1 MKNLKMWLIGGSS
14 VLLVILL
21 GVFLVQGSQ
30 NKAISFEEQIKTAN
44 SDIEVQEKRR
54 FDLIKNLVDC
64 VKNYDKHESDTIKAV
79 VDGRNAKDINIEQ
92 VTTILT
98 ATAEAYPQLKSD
110 GNYKQLMN
118 ELSTTE
124 NLIAQHRNNYNQQ
137 VKEYNRYVKGF
148 PHKQFLNI
156 LGYEVQNYNYLK
168 YNAPSDAPQ
177 NLFGDK

>member
-1 MKNLKMWLIGGSS
+1 MKNIKMYLISGLS
-14 VLLVILL
+14 VVFMILL
-21 GVFLVQGSQ
+21 AFLIVQGCQ
-30 NKAISFEEQIKTAN
+30 NKTISLEEQIKAAN

-54 FDLIKNLVDC
+54 VDLINNLVDC

-79 VDGRNAKDINIEQ
+79 VDGRSSKDINIGQ
-92 VTTILT
+92 VTTMLT

-124 NLIAQHRNNYNQQ
+124 NLIAQHRSNYNQQ
-137 VKEYNRYVKGF
+137 VNEYSRYVKAF
-148 PHKQFLNI
+148 PHKQFLNL
-156 LGYEVQNYNYLK
+156 LGYQVQSYNYLNYK
-168 YNAPSDAPQ
+168 ASSDEPQ

>member
-1 MKNLKMWLIGGSS
+1 MKNSKMWLIGGAS
-14 VLLVILL
+14 VILVILL

-30 NKAISFEEQIKTAN
+30 NKAIALDEQIKTAN

-54 FDLIKNLVDC
+54 VDLIKNLVDC
-64 VKNYDKHESDTIKAV
+64 VKNYDKHESETIKAV
-79 VDGRNAKDINIEQ
+79 VDGRSAKDINVEQ
-92 VTTILT
+92 VTTMLT
-98 ATAEAYPQLKSD
+98 ATAEAYPQLKAD

-124 NLIAQHRNNYNQQ
+124 NLIAQHRSNYNQQ

-148 PHKQFLNI
+148 PHKQFLSL
-156 LGYEVQNYNYLK
+156 LGYEIQNYNYLE
-168 YNAPSDAPQ
+168 YNVSSDAPQ